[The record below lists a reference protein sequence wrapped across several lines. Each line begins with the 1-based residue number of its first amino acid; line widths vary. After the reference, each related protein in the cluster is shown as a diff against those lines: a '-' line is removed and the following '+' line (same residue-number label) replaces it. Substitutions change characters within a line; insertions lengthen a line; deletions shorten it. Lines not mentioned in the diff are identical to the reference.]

1 MATMATIPIRVNPED
16 LSQVPKGKERIP
28 EPGVLVIFGASG
40 DLTKRKLL
48 PALYHLRQNNLLPR
62 EFAIVGVARRPLGDD
77 FAEDMRQGIIEFGGA
92 DPEDAKLD
100 EFVSHISYFPLHFD
114 DPGHYADLKTE
125 LDRID
130 KERGIGGNRLFYL
143 ATAPEYFAD
152 IIDNLGAQGMAQPEK
167 GLVAVVIE
175 KPFGHDL
182 ESARELNHR
191 VNAVFSERQ
200 VFRID
205 HYLGKE
211 TVQNLLVF
219 RFANGI
225 FEPVWNRNYISHVQI
240 TVSET
245 LGVEGRGP
253 FYEKAGALR
262 DVVQNHMMELLALV
276 ALEPPSSFE
285 AESVRREKLK
295 VWQAIPPIPILNTVR
310 GQYGPG
316 IVSGQ
321 HVIGYRDEE
330 RVNPE
335 SGTET
340 YAALRLEIENWRWAG
355 VPFYLRAGKRMKKR
369 ATEIGIL
376 FKQPP
381 LLIFNRMQG
390 SGPCSDI
397 QPNLLTIRIQPDEG
411 IALRFGAKVPTT
423 PEMNVCPVNMDFD
436 YESAF
441 GKSSANGYE
450 RLLLDAMLGDQTLFS
465 HRDGVETTWALYTP
479 ILQAWAAKKP
489 QVFPNY
495 FAGSWGPECADHLL
509 ERDGRV
515 WRNDL
520 GRKT

>member
-1 MATMATIPIRVNPED
+1 MTTIQMSVRPED
-16 LSQVPKGKERIP
+16 LSQVQTGAERIP
-28 EPGVLVIFGASG
+28 EAGILVIFGASG

-48 PALYHLRQNNLLPR
+48 PALFHLRQVDLLPKK
-62 EFAIVGVARRPLGDD
+62 FAIVGVARRPLGDE
-77 FAEDMRQGIIEFGGA
+77 FAADMRAGIVEFGSVDAG
-92 DPEDAKLD
+92 DAKLD
-100 EFVSHISYFPLHFD
+100 EFVQQISYFPLNFD
-114 DPGHYADLKTE
+114 DPKSYAGLKTE
-125 LDRID
+125 LERIATE
-130 KERGIGGNRLFYL
+130 KEISGNRLFYL
-143 ATAPEYFAD
+143 ATAPEFFAG
-152 IIDNLGAQGMAQPEK
+152 IIENLGAQGMAQPEQGK
-167 GLVAVVIE
+167 VQVVIE

-182 ESARELNHR
+182 DSARELNHQ
-191 VNAVFSERQ
+191 VNAAFHESQ

-211 TVQNLLVF
+211 TVQNILVF

-225 FEPVWNRNYISHVQI
+225 FEPVWNRNYIDHVQI
-240 TVSET
+240 TAAET

-262 DVVQNHMMELLALV
+262 DVVQNHVMELLSFV
-276 ALEPPSSFE
+276 AMEPPSSFE
-285 AESVRREKLK
+285 AESVRQEKLK
-295 VWQAIPPIPILNTVR
+295 VWKSIPPIGILNAVR

-316 IVSGQ
+316 LVGGE
-321 HVIGYRDEE
+321 HVVGYRDEE

-340 YAALRLEIENWRWAG
+340 YAAVKLQIENWRWAG
-355 VPFYLRAGKRMKKR
+355 VPFYLRAGKRMRKR
-369 ATEIGIL
+369 ATEISIQ

-381 LLIFNRMQG
+381 LLIFNRMAA
-390 SGPCSDI
+390 SGPCQEI

-423 PEMNVCPVNMDFD
+423 SNMDVCPVNMDFD
-436 YESAF
+436 YAAAF

-465 HRDGVETTWALYTP
+465 HRDGVETTWSLYTP

-489 QVFPNY
+489 GVFPNY
-495 FAGSWGPECADHLL
+495 FAGSWGPECSDRLL
-509 ERDGRV
+509 ERGGHV

-520 GRKT
+520 GRQG

>member
-1 MATMATIPIRVNPED
+1 MSVRPED

-28 EPGVLVIFGASG
+28 EAGILVIFGASG

-48 PALYHLRQNNLLPR
+48 PALFHLEQSGLLPSK
-62 EFAIVGVARRPLGDD
+62 FSIVGVARRPLGGE
-77 FAEDMRQGIIEFGGA
+77 FAEDMRRGIVEFGDVEA
-92 DPEDAKLD
+92 TDPKLD
-100 EFVSHISYFPLHFD
+100 NFVSRIGYFPLNFD
-114 DPGHYADLKTE
+114 DPASYAGLKAE

-130 KERGIGGNRLFYL
+130 KEKGIGGNRLFYL
-143 ATAPEYFAD
+143 ATAPEFFAG
-152 IIDNLGAQGMAQPEK
+152 IIENLGAQQMAQPEQGK
-167 GLVAVVIE
+167 VEVVIE

-182 ESARELNHR
+182 NSARELNHQ
-191 VNAVFSERQ
+191 VNAVFHESQ

-211 TVQNLLVF
+211 TVQNLMVF
-219 RFANGI
+219 RFANGM
-225 FEPVWNRNYISHVQI
+225 FEPVWNRNYIDHVQI
-240 TVSET
+240 TAAET

-262 DVVQNHMMELLALV
+262 DVLQNHMMELMSFV

-295 VWQAIPPIPILNTVR
+295 VWQAIPPVPIMNAVR

-316 IVSGQ
+316 MVGGQ
-321 HVIGYRDEE
+321 RVVGYRDEE
-330 RVNPE
+330 RVDPE

-340 YAALRLEIENWRWAG
+340 YAAVRLEIENWRWAG
-355 VPFYLRAGKRMKKR
+355 VPFYLRAGKRLKKR
-369 ATEIGIL
+369 ATEISIQ

-381 LLIFNRMQG
+381 LLIFDRMTTGTACQE
-390 SGPCSDI
+390 I

-411 IALRFGAKVPTT
+411 IALRFGAKVPSS
-423 PEMNVCPVNMDFD
+423 PQMAVCPVNMDFN
-436 YESAF
+436 YEAAF
-441 GKSSANGYE
+441 GKSIANGYE

-479 ILQAWAAKKP
+479 ILDAWAAKKP
-489 QVFPNY
+489 EVFPNY
-495 FAGSWGPECADHLL
+495 FAGTWGPDCSDRLL
-509 ERDGRV
+509 ERGGHV

>member
-1 MATMATIPIRVNPED
+1 MSVRPED
-16 LSQVPKGKERIP
+16 LSQVPKGNERIP
-28 EPGVLVIFGASG
+28 DAGILVIFGASG

-48 PALYHLRQNNLLPR
+48 PALFHLRQNDLLPK
-62 EFAIVGVARRPLGDD
+62 EFAIVGVARRPLGDE
-77 FAEDMRQGIIEFGGA
+77 FAADMRAGIVEFGSVEA
-92 DPEDAKLD
+92 SDPKLD
-100 EFVSHISYFPLHFD
+100 EFVKHIGYFALNFD
-114 DPGHYADLKTE
+114 DPASYAGLKAE

-130 KERGIGGNRLFYL
+130 KERGIGGKRIFYL
-143 ATAPEYFAD
+143 ATAPEFFAG
-152 IIDNLGAQGMAQPEK
+152 IIENLGAQGMAQPEH
-167 GLVAVVIE
+167 GQASVVIE

-182 ESARELNHR
+182 ESARELNEQ
-191 VNAVFSERQ
+191 VNAVFQESQ

-211 TVQNLLVF
+211 TVQNILVF
-219 RFANGI
+219 RFANGM
-225 FEPVWNRNYISHVQI
+225 FEPVWNRNYIDHVQI
-240 TVSET
+240 TASET

-262 DVVQNHMMELLALV
+262 DVVQNHMMELLSFV
-276 ALEPPSSFE
+276 AMEPPSSFDAE
-285 AESVRREKLK
+285 AVRREKVK
-295 VWQAIPPIPILNTVR
+295 AWRAIPSIPILNAVR

-316 IVSGQ
+316 LIDGQ
-321 HVIGYRDEE
+321 RVAGYRDEE

-335 SGTET
+335 SGVET

-369 ATEIGIL
+369 ATEISIQ

-381 LLIFNRMQG
+381 LLIFNRMA
-390 SGPCSDI
+390 SAGPCQEI

-423 PEMNVCPVNMDFD
+423 PNMDVCPVNMDFD
-436 YESAF
+436 YAAAF

-465 HRDGVETTWALYTP
+465 HRDGVEITWALYTP
-479 ILQAWAAKKP
+479 ILQAWAAKNP
-489 QVFPNY
+489 EVFPNY
-495 FAGSWGPECADHLL
+495 FAGSWGPECSDHLL
-509 ERDGRV
+509 ERDGRL

-520 GRKT
+520 GRKA

>member
-1 MATMATIPIRVNPED
+1 MRVSPDD
-16 LSQVPKGKERIP
+16 LSHAQQGQERIP
-28 EPGVLVIFGASG
+28 EPGIMVIFGASG

-48 PALYHLRQNNLLPR
+48 PALFHLHQADLLPKQ
-62 EFAIVGVARRPLGDD
+62 FAIVGVARRTLGNE
-77 FAEDMRQGIIEFGGA
+77 FADDMRDGIIQFGGA
-92 DPEDAKLD
+92 DKSDPKLD
-100 EFVSHISYFPLHFD
+100 DFVKHISYFALNFD
-114 DPGHYADLKTE
+114 DPSNYAGLDAE
-125 LDRID
+125 LERID
-130 KERGIGGNRLFYL
+130 KEKNIGGKRLFYL
-143 ATAPEYFAD
+143 ATAPEFFAG
-152 IIDNLGAQGMAQPEK
+152 IIENLGSHGMAQPDN
-167 GLVAVVIE
+167 GTATIVIE

-182 ESARELNHR
+182 DSARDLNHK
-191 VNAVFSERQ
+191 VNAVFEESQ

-225 FEPVWNRNYISHVQI
+225 FEPIWNRNYIDHVQI
-240 TVSET
+240 TVAET

-262 DVVQNHMMELLALV
+262 DVVQNHMMELLSLV

-295 VWQAIPPIPILNTVR
+295 VWRAIPSVPILNTVR

-316 IVSGQ
+316 VVQGE
-321 HVIGYRDEE
+321 HVVGYRDEE

-340 YAALRLEIENWRWAG
+340 YAAMKLEVENWRWAG
-355 VPFYLRAGKRMKKR
+355 VPFYLRAGKRMKKH
-369 ATEIGIL
+369 ATEISIQ

-381 LLIFNRMQG
+381 LLIFNRLLAGG
-390 SGPCSDI
+390 SCGEI

-411 IALRFGAKVPTT
+411 ISLRFGAKVPTSPT
-423 PEMNVCPVNMDFD
+423 MSVCPVNMDFD
-436 YESAF
+436 YAAAF

-450 RLLLDAMLGDQTLFS
+450 RLLLDAMLGDQTLFA
-465 HRDGVETTWALYTP
+465 HRDGVETTWALFTP
-479 ILQAWAAKKP
+479 ILQSWAAKKP
-489 QVFPNY
+489 EVFPNY
-495 FAGSWGPECADHLL
+495 FAGSWGPECSDHLL
-509 ERDGRV
+509 EKDGRA

-520 GRKT
+520 GRMT